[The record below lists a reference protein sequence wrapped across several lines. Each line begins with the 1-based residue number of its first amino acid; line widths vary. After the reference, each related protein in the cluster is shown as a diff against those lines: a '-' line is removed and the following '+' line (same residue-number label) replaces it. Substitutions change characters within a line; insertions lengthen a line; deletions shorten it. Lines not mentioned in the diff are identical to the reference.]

1 MTGRATFGDF
11 ALVAT
16 RHLQDPQPRTAKLH
30 GRDDL
35 VAATAEAAF
44 GVRAVLHAL
53 SGYASDAASVLET
66 VGVSQDRSFGAWVR
80 AAGLARD
87 AFATADTSW
96 PADAA
101 EVAEP
106 EYDRKAGRQERGL
119 RAAAWAMTLGRD
131 LLHTHLDPQPGGRPS
146 DWTPVVTSPP
156 VACALLHQV
165 GRWARQIAPYA
176 GHVAIT
182 GRGLTSAERRGLYA
196 ACRALWMASWAVGTA
211 QERRPVRKDELQ
223 LLAAIPVAGTPR
235 AGLPGQ
241 ADLVPVLC
249 HGLIRT
255 AERLRAAARR
265 AVPVATWSPGFTRE
279 SMRQSA
285 ACCAVTASSL
295 RILLRTL
302 AEHED
307 ACTGPISASLAR
319 TSTRTNSPSVLLS
332 RARVLG
338 AEDGS

>member
-1 MTGRATFGDF
+1 
-11 ALVAT
+11 
-16 RHLQDPQPRTAKLH
+16 LQDH
-30 GRDDL
+30 
-35 VAATAEAAF
+35 
-44 GVRAVLHAL
+44 
-53 SGYASDAASVLET
+53 
-66 VGVSQDRSFGAWVR
+66 SFGAWVR

-106 EYDRKAGRQERGL
+106 EYDRKAGRQETGL

-182 GRGLTSAERRGLYA
+182 GRGLTSTERRSLYV

-211 QERRPVRKDELQ
+211 QERRPPSVRTNCDCWPLSRWQACPQ
-223 LLAAIPVAGTPR
+223 LAC
-235 AGLPGQ
+235 Q
-241 ADLVPVLC
+241 AKP
-249 HGLIRT
+249 
-255 AERLRAAARR
+255 
-265 AVPVATWSPGFTRE
+265 TR
-279 SMRQSA
+279 SR
-285 ACCAVTASSL
+285 CCAT
-295 RILLRTL
+295 
-302 AEHED
+302 D
-307 ACTGPISASLAR
+307 
-319 TSTRTNSPSVLLS
+319 
-332 RARVLG
+332 
-338 AEDGS
+338 